1 MACGV
6 AWGSVGGMQRR
17 LLSGTYECSLDN
29 RFRLAIP
36 ARIRE
41 PFTAGA
47 TVGWWID
54 DCLIVVPSLEWTAL
68 VDRTFGTMSLFDD
81 SARDMNRFIIGSAL
95 HHDLDRQGRIP
106 LSAELREYA
115 GIGNGSVKLVG
126 VGEYLEAWDPA
137 QLGERFARLRREG
150 VSEHVK
156 RLAGRV
162 A

>member
-1 MACGV
+1 
-6 AWGSVGGMQRR
+6 MQRR
-17 LLSGTYECSLDN
+17 LLSGTYECKLDD

-41 PFTAGA
+41 PFAAGA

-54 DCLIVVPSLEWTAL
+54 DCLIVVPSLEWSGL
-68 VDRTFGTMSLFDD
+68 VERTFGTMSLFDD

-115 GIGNGSVKLVG
+115 GIAGGTVKLVG
-126 VGEYLEAWDPA
+126 VGEYLEAWDPG
-137 QLGERFARLRREG
+137 QLAERFARLRREG
-150 VSEHVK
+150 VSVHAK
-156 RLAGRV
+156 RLADRV